1 MPVLFDEFLI
11 IPVGVHAGVNFAKA
25 ETNAMLIGVDANDA
39 QGMHFAFLQ
48 NFLRMIN
55 AMIGH
60 FGNMDQAFDIAF
72 EAGECAEF
80 GQTGNDAF
88 DQLSNAEFFELAT
101 STDHRQAR
109 EWISRCVSSRDPR

>member
-1 MPVLFDEFLI
+1 MPVLFDEFFV
-11 IPVGVHAGVNFAKA
+11 IPVGILAGVNFAKA
-25 ETNAMLIGVDANDA
+25 ETNAVLIGLDANDA

-72 EAGECAEF
+72 EPGKGAEF
-80 GQTGNDAF
+80 SQTGNDTF

-101 STDHRQAR
+101 STDHWRAR
-109 EWISRCVSSRDPR
+109 EWINRCVSSRDPR